1 MIHGI
6 PTVSENQKSRN
17 FMNFQF
23 YCPQGHLLQADTAH
37 AGSIIVC
44 PICGTQFIIPA
55 PPPQA
60 VPVAT
65 PVVTPVAPVSQPLQ
79 QSVQENGLDF
89 TSASSAGRAGGRRG
103 NDLNALLGGG
113 ADGNSVEETPE
124 EASPFA
130 MMQEKK
136 EKEMREKAAAEAKK
150 TLTSAMKAPPKAEEL
165 SLVHIPCPKG
175 HVLDVD
181 KEMIGQRVQC
191 PVCRA
196 VYDLKLE
203 NSLEYIQEKKKA
215 QELEEMRLGK
225 IWIVRAGIAVIL
237 VILFLIVMIFSSR

>member
-1 MIHGI
+1 
-6 PTVSENQKSRN
+6 
-17 FMNFQF
+17 MNFQF

-37 AGSIIVC
+37 AGSVIVC

-65 PVVTPVAPVSQPLQ
+65 PVVSPVAPVSQPAQ
-79 QSVQENGLDF
+79 QGNALDF
-89 TSASSAGRAGGRRG
+89 TSSSSAGRSGGRKG

-113 ADGNSVEETPE
+113 SDANTAEDAPEET
-124 EASPFA
+124 SPFA
-130 MMQEKK
+130 MMQEQK
-136 EKEMREKAAAEAKK
+136 EKEKREKAAADAKK
-150 TLTSAMKAPPKAEEL
+150 VLTSATKAPPKAEEL
-165 SLVHIPCPKG
+165 PLVHIPCPKG

-225 IWIVRAGIAVIL
+225 IWIVRAIIAAIL
-237 VILFLIVMIFSSR
+237 CVLFLIVMIFSST